1 MAAAAADMAAAAVSE
16 AAAAV
21 SEAAA
26 AVSEAAAA
34 SPTAASEAAA
44 EAAAAAGEAAA
55 AAAGAGA
62 GAAAACRGEVAT
74 SARLERLPITLT
86 AGLITFDLANGVIFA
101 ALPTRMRASGV
112 RRAAEWVEAYRETP
126 RSEKPSASWMTEPW
140 QPENTPCTGVRSCG
154 EDARTDLMTGDT
166 ETPS

>member
-26 AVSEAAAA
+26 A
-34 SPTAASEAAA
+34 SPTAAAGAAAEAAA

-74 SARLERLPITLT
+74 SARLEHLPITLT
-86 AGLITFDLANGVIFA
+86 DAGRYGPGLIRFDLANGVIFA

-112 RRAAEWVEAYRETP
+112 RMAAEWVAKLI
-126 RSEKPSASWMTEPW
+126 EKRHSQKSL
-140 QPENTPCTGVRSCG
+140 
-154 EDARTDLMTGDT
+154 ARAG
-166 ETPS
+166 